1 MAEIVNLRQARKRK
15 SRTDEREAAAGN
27 RARFGRTRAEKA
39 IDAADRDRLD
49 RTVDDAA
56 LPHGLSSELPDDE
69 TPRRD

>member
-15 SRTDEREAAAGN
+15 TRTDEREAAAGN

-49 RTVDDAA
+49 RAVDGAA
-56 LPHGLSSELPDDE
+56 LSPELPSALPDDE